1 MYKNVAQ
8 IQDLVFSD
16 CEVCI
21 RPMCVDAI
29 HKKNLH
35 DGKWDVNIYL
45 TSGKIISIALNDEIV
60 DKVIRQILGFPQEFA
75 DEI

>member
-8 IQDLVFSD
+8 IQDLLFSD
-16 CEVCI
+16 FEVCI

-29 HKKNLH
+29 HKKKFH
-35 DGKWDVNIYL
+35 DGKWDVAIYL
-45 TSGKIISIALNDEIV
+45 TSGKIISITLDGKIV
-60 DKVIRQILGFPQEFA
+60 DKVIRQILGFPQEFS

>member
-1 MYKNVAQ
+1 MYKNVAK

-16 CEVCI
+16 FELCI

-29 HKKNLH
+29 HKKKLN
-35 DGKWDVNIYL
+35 DGKWDVAIYL
-45 TSGKIISIALNDEIV
+45 SSGKIISITLDDKIV
-60 DKVIRQILGFPQEFA
+60 DDVIRQIFGFPQEFA